1 MNVTKEDLLGI
12 VILRCEGRLDATTAP
27 RLEDEIN
34 TLLDQERIKI
44 MIDFTRIDYLS
55 SAGMRLLLSM
65 TKRLKAKKGKLSI
78 FALHDEVSEIIH
90 MAGFEKVLAIY
101 PNQEEATRAHD
112 EKMMG

>member
-1 MNVTKEDLLGI
+1 MNITKEDLKGI
-12 VILRCEGRLDATTAP
+12 IILRCEGRLDATTAP

-34 TLLDQERIKI
+34 VLLDQERIKV
-44 MIDFTRIDYLS
+44 MIDFSRIDYLS

-78 FALHDEVSEIIH
+78 FAIHEEVREIIH

-101 PNQEEATRAHD
+101 NSQEEAIEAQD

>member
-1 MNVTKEDLLGI
+1 MNVIKEDLQGI

-34 TLLDQERIKI
+34 ALLDQERIKI

-101 PNQEEATRAHD
+101 GSQEEATQAHD

>member
-1 MNVTKEDLLGI
+1 
-12 VILRCEGRLDATTAP
+12 
-27 RLEDEIN
+27 
-34 TLLDQERIKI
+34 
-44 MIDFTRIDYLS
+44 
-55 SAGMRLLLSM
+55 M